1 MAAPYRL
8 LVSDMDSTV
17 AETET
22 IVDMAEALGIA
33 DTIAAI
39 TERSMRGELDFRTA
53 LDERVMM
60 LRGLELSRIEAIA
73 RDVRLSVGAG
83 ALLDACRAAG
93 MRTVLGSGGFDLI
106 ADVVGAALGFDR
118 VAANRLDF
126 EDGRLTGRV
135 LEPIVTAETKL
146 AVLREECAGLG
157 IDAGQAVA
165 LGDGANDIEMI
176 RAAGLG
182 VAYQG
187 KPVTRDAA
195 DLCIDDLNDLIPH
208 LQPASH

>member
-73 RDVRLSVGAG
+73 REVRLSVGAG
-83 ALLDACRAAG
+83 FVVVICGDVMTMPGLPKVPA
-93 MRTVLGSGGFDLI
+93 SQSI
-106 ADVVGAALGFDR
+106 DVV
-118 VAANRLDF
+118 
-126 EDGRLTGRV
+126 DGK
-135 LEPIVTAETKL
+135 IV
-146 AVLREECAGLG
+146 GLF
-157 IDAGQAVA
+157 
-165 LGDGANDIEMI
+165 
-176 RAAGLG
+176 
-182 VAYQG
+182 
-187 KPVTRDAA
+187 
-195 DLCIDDLNDLIPH
+195 
-208 LQPASH
+208 

>member
-1 MAAPYRL
+1 MAVPYRL

-17 AETET
+17 AKTET

-39 TERSMRGELDFRTA
+39 TARSMRGELDFRTA

-60 LRGLELSRIEAIA
+60 LRGLALSRIEAIA
-73 RDVRLSVGAG
+73 REVRLSVGAE
-83 ALLDACRAAG
+83 ALLDACRAVG
-93 MRTVLGSGGFDLI
+93 MRTVLVSGGFDLI

-118 VAANRLDF
+118 VVANRLDF
-126 EDGRLTGRV
+126 ENGQLTGRV
-135 LEPIVTAETKL
+135 LGPIVTAETKL

-157 IDAGQAVA
+157 IEAGQAVA

-195 DLCIDDLNDLIPH
+195 DLCIDDLNALIPH
-208 LQPASH
+208 LQPAPH

>member
-73 RDVRLSVGAG
+73 REVRLSVGAE

-93 MRTVLGSGGFDLI
+93 IRAVLVSGGFDLI

-118 VAANRLDF
+118 VVANRLDF

-146 AVLREECAGLG
+146 AVLREECASLG

-176 RAAGLG
+176 GAAGLG

-195 DLCIDDLNDLIPH
+195 DLCLDDLNDLIPH
-208 LQPASH
+208 LQPAPH